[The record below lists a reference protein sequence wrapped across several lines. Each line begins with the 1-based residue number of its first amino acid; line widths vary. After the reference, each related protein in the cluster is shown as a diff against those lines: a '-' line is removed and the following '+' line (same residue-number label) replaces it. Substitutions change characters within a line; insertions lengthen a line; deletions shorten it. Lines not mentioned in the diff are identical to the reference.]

1 MPRSAVTAIQEALY
15 RMDRNAL
22 QKALETF
29 LLQTISFHDAANEV
43 FYHGLIL
50 GMCAVMDH
58 RYRLTSNRESGDGR
72 FDIQML
78 PLSKKLPG
86 ILIELKTDKNCS
98 EKQLEALSKIV
109 LKQIND
115 RTYSAE
121 LSAMG
126 VSTILKYGI
135 AFSGKKARITV
146 ETETI

>member
-1 MPRSAVTAIQEALY
+1 
-15 RMDRNAL
+15 
-22 QKALETF
+22 
-29 LLQTISFHDAANEV
+29 
-43 FYHGLIL
+43 
-50 GMCAVMDH
+50 MCAVMDH
-58 RYRLTSNRESGDGR
+58 RYFALLNRESGDGR

-78 PLSKKLPG
+78 PLQETPG

-98 EKQLEALSKIV
+98 EKQLEALSKIA

>member
-1 MPRSAVTAIQEALY
+1 MFESAVRSGRARRHTITIIVYNRPVTRSSHFFNQVNLSPVPRAPPFFGQIATKV
-15 RMDRNAL
+15 RN
-22 QKALETF
+22 F
-29 LLQTISFHDAANEV
+29 
-43 FYHGLIL
+43 
-50 GMCAVMDH
+50 
-58 RYRLTSNRESGDGR
+58 
-72 FDIQML
+72 

-98 EKQLEALSKIV
+98 EKQLEALSKIA